1 VRLCREIA
9 AVDGENGFGD
19 ELGRWEDDTL
29 NKSRL
34 EAFSDGVIAI
44 IITIMVLE
52 LKAPHGADLGA
63 LVALAPAFL
72 SYVLSFVYVAIYW
85 HNHHHLL
92 KVHFK
97 VDGRILWA
105 NTHLLFWLSLIPFA
119 TAWLDES
126 HFAPIP
132 TAIYGVSLL
141 MPAVAFSLLQAV
153 IMRAEG
159 RDSELRRALGA
170 DWKGKVSIVAYM
182 LAIALTFADTRLPL
196 AVYVL
201 IALLWLVPDRRIE
214 RRIPHEP

>member
-1 VRLCREIA
+1 M
-9 AVDGENGFGD
+9 GKN
-19 ELGRWEDDTL
+19 
-29 NKSRL
+29 RL
-34 EAFSDGVIAI
+34 EGFSDGVIAI

-63 LVALAPAFL
+63 LLAVAPGFL

-92 KVHFK
+92 HMPFK

-119 TAWLDES
+119 TTWLNEA
-126 HFAPIP
+126 HFTSVP

-141 MPAVAFSLLQAV
+141 MPAVAFLILQAA
-153 IMRAEG
+153 IMRAQG
-159 RDSELRRALGA
+159 RESELRQAVGSDR
-170 DWKGKVSIVAYM
+170 KGKISIVAAI
-182 LAIALTFADTRLPL
+182 LAVILALIDVRLSL

-201 IALLWLVPDRRIE
+201 IALAWLVPDRRIE
-214 RRIPHEP
+214 RRLREKP

>member
-1 VRLCREIA
+1 M
-9 AVDGENGFGD
+9 D
-19 ELGRWEDDTL
+19 
-29 NKSRL
+29 KSRL

-63 LVALAPAFL
+63 LVAVAPAFL
-72 SYVLSFVYVAIYW
+72 TYVLSFLYVAIYW
-85 HNHHHLL
+85 QNHHHLL

-97 VDGRILWA
+97 VNGRILWA

-119 TAWLDES
+119 TAWLNES
-126 HFAPIP
+126 QFASAP

-141 MPAVAFSLLQAV
+141 MPAVAFSILQAT
-153 IMRAEG
+153 IIRAQG
-159 RDSELRRALGA
+159 RDSDLRQAVGA
-170 DWKGKVSIVAYM
+170 DWKGKVSILAYV
-182 LAIALTFADTRLPL
+182 LAIAVAFVDMRLPL

-214 RRIPHEP
+214 KRFPHER